1 MSRLLGALIVLALI
15 VVAGG
20 SVFLATWEIPAP
32 SKTVERVIPDDRF
45 PRWPASPGDGNRRS
59 LMRWFAAPAIWGRPV
74 FKRPKN

>member
-1 MSRLLGALIVLALI
+1 MSRLFGALIILALI

-45 PRWPASPGDGNRRS
+45 PR
-59 LMRWFAAPAIWGRPV
+59 
-74 FKRPKN
+74 

>member
-20 SVFLATWEIPAP
+20 SVFLANWEIPAP

-45 PRWPASPGDGNRRS
+45 PR
-59 LMRWFAAPAIWGRPV
+59 
-74 FKRPKN
+74 